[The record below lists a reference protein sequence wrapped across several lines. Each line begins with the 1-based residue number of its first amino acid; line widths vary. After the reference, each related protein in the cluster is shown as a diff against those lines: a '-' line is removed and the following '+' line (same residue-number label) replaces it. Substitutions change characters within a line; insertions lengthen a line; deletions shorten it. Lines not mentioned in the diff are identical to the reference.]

1 MTRVLS
7 LLLFTQLIFVQT
19 SQAGNLD
26 EAIHQLQTAWAIA
39 NYQTDES
46 KTEAAFEKLNQQ
58 ADAIISSYSDK
69 AEPSIWKA
77 IVMSSDAGKNGG
89 LSALGKVKAAR
100 ELLLKAEKIN
110 PAALDGSIYTSLG
123 SLYYKVPGWPIGF
136 GDNEVA
142 EKHLQTALI
151 MNPQGIDSNYFYG
164 DFLLEEGKYQKAI
177 EYFNKALKAPPRATR
192 PLADKGRRDE
202 INTKLSQA
210 KSYL

>member
-7 LLLFTQLIFVQT
+7 LLLLTQLTFVQT

-58 ADAIISSYSDK
+58 ADAIIASYSDK
-69 AEPSIWKA
+69 AEPLIWKA

-100 ELLLKAEKIN
+100 ELLLKAEKLN
-110 PAALDGSIYTSLG
+110 PAALNGSIYTSLG

-151 MNPQGIDSNYFYG
+151 MNPQGIDPNYFYG
-164 DFLLEEGKYQKAI
+164 DFLLEEGKYQEAI
-177 EYFNKALKAPPRATR
+177 KYFNKALKAPPRATR